1 MSPRNPLRSTG
12 MALAHAF
19 LLTTT
24 VLTATALLPT
34 RPALAQDAIQPGEGY
49 VTRFSGI
56 RPSVGGPVIDT
67 NGTVGSI
74 IDVRSPRTPPLGQH
88 WVDEPQRK
96 PVTAGEVGQV
106 FGVTLDDANP
116 PNVYLSAT
124 SAFGLHR
131 AGKDWMAGMWGQGGG
146 PGTIY
151 RLDASTGYAPRV
163 FSQITLNGRPNSG
176 AALGNMAYDRA
187 NKQLFVSDM
196 ETGMIHRI
204 RAADGADLGVYDHGT
219 QGRAGFVNA
228 ENGERTSLPPIAF
241 NTNSRARVEDCGAKF
256 DTSPQ
261 CWNFAAS
268 GRRVWGLG
276 VRRDAMTNESRLFYA
291 VWSSP
296 AFAQGA
302 WNQASDDDKRN
313 TVWSVRLDP
322 NGGFDTSD
330 VRREFILP
338 DFFERHTDVARAG
351 FSQPVSDISFSE
363 CGQRPVML
371 VAERG
376 GIRNLGLGMENSFAT
391 PHESRALR
399 YEVDDKG
406 TWRPVGRYDVGFYD
420 RTKEGAPYMR
430 ANCSGGIAFGLGYDA
445 NTWVADQSKPDQF
458 VWTSGDKLCSRED
471 PCNLPSGQQAE
482 AGSEDPQQAA
492 TRTGGDG
499 SEVSGIQGLSE
510 GAFEELV
517 PESAFAPK
525 PTVGGAG
532 GPNQA
537 YMIDTDVNVD
547 GNGRIIEQELAR
559 NDATKIGDVAIYQ
572 ICEPPKSYA
581 FIPWTPPPVGA
592 VHADDVSHARL
603 YSHGRAGSHYRWGS
617 HDPYWSHNRWGSHH
631 YFWSHWRYSS
641 HTRERSHYRHSSHHR
656 DRSHYRDGSHHR
668 ERSHWKD
675 GSHSKERS
683 HWKDGS
689 HSKERSHYK
698 DGSHSKERS
707 HYKDGSHSKERSHYK
722 DGSHDKERSHKKDG
736 SHDKERSHNKEGS
749 HIKSLSHVQTGSH
762 SKERSHHK
770 DGSHH
775 PLNSHSKDGS
785 HTSIESHAKIGSHSK
800 ERSHNKDG
808 SHSKNL
814 SHTPVGSHSNAA
826 SHNPVKSHG
835 VRSSHHPIG
844 SHAATSSH
852 KRSGSHNTTLSKGP
866 ASLHSNTGSHN
877 KNGSQGNTHSSARSH
892 AVKGSSGVKPTGP
905 QGGSQGNIGRI
916 PQLRSLSVPKTQSFQ
931 GLSGGRIGGQ
941 GFGRR

>member
-1 MSPRNPLRSTG
+1 
-12 MALAHAF
+12 
-19 LLTTT
+19 
-24 VLTATALLPT
+24 
-34 RPALAQDAIQPGEGY
+34 
-49 VTRFSGI
+49 
-56 RPSVGGPVIDT
+56 
-67 NGTVGSI
+67 
-74 IDVRSPRTPPLGQH
+74 
-88 WVDEPQRK
+88 
-96 PVTAGEVGQV
+96 
-106 FGVTLDDANP
+106 
-116 PNVYLSAT
+116 
-124 SAFGLHR
+124 
-131 AGKDWMAGMWGQGGG
+131 MAGMWGQGGG

-151 RLDASTGYAPRV
+151 RLDASTGYAPRA

-176 AALGNMAYDRA
+176 AALGNIAYDRA

-241 NTNSRARVEDCGAKF
+241 NTSSRARIDDCGAKF
-256 DTSPQ
+256 DNSPQ

-296 AFAQGA
+296 AFGQTG
-302 WNQASDDDKRN
+302 WNQAADDDKRN

-330 VRREFILP
+330 IRREFILP

-376 GIRNLGLGMENSFAT
+376 GIRNLGLGTENAFAN

-471 PCNLPSGQQAE
+471 PCNLPSGQQAG

-492 TRTGGDG
+492 VRTGGDG

-510 GAFEELV
+510 GAFEELM
-517 PESAFAPK
+517 PEFRLRP
-525 PTVGGAG
+525 VR
-532 GPNQA
+532 
-537 YMIDTDVNVD
+537 
-547 GNGRIIEQELAR
+547 GRRRRCQPGL
-559 NDATKIGDVAIYQ
+559 
-572 ICEPPKSYA
+572 
-581 FIPWTPPPVGA
+581 
-592 VHADDVSHARL
+592 
-603 YSHGRAGSHYRWGS
+603 
-617 HDPYWSHNRWGSHH
+617 HD
-631 YFWSHWRYSS
+631 
-641 HTRERSHYRHSSHHR
+641 RHRRQRRRQRSHHR
-656 DRSHYRDGSHHR
+656 AGAGPQRRHQDRRRGDLPDLRAAEELRLHPVDRRRLRSIRTTSATPGCSRTAAPAATIGGARTIPTGATTAGARTTTTGATGGSAR
-668 ERSHWKD
+668 TTRSAATT
-675 GSHSKERS
+675 GTPRTAASAATTVTARITASAATGRTARTPRSAATTRTARTPRSAATTRTARTSKERS
-683 HWKDGS
+683 H
-689 HSKERSHYK
+689 H
-698 DGSHSKERS
+698 
-707 HYKDGSHSKERSHYK
+707 K
-722 DGSHDKERSHKKDG
+722 DGSHDKERSHHKDG
-736 SHDKERSHNKEGS
+736 SHNKERSHSRDGS

-762 SKERSHHK
+762 NKERSHA
-770 DGSHH
+770 
-775 PLNSHSKDGS
+775 
-785 HTSIESHAKIGSHSK
+785 TTGSHSQ
-800 ERSHNKDG
+800 
-808 SHSKNL
+808 NL

-826 SHNPVKSHG
+826 SHNPARSHSVKA
-835 VRSSHHPIG
+835 SHHPIG

-852 KRSGSHNTTLSKGP
+852 RRSGSHNTTLSKGP
-866 ASLHSNTGSHN
+866 ASQHSNTGSHN
-877 KNGSQGNTHSSARSH
+877 RTGSQGNTHSGARSH
-892 AVKGSSGVKPTGP
+892 AVKGSSGINRPKLGTTGP
-905 QGGSQGNIGRI
+905 QGGSQGNIGRT
-916 PQLRSLSVPKTQSFQ
+916 PQLRSLSLPRTQSFQ
-931 GLSGGRIGGQ
+931 GLSGGRV
-941 GFGRR
+941 GRR

>member
-1 MSPRNPLRSTG
+1 MLPRVPLRPAG
-12 MALAHAF
+12 MALAHTF
-19 LLTTT
+19 LRTATVLTTT
-24 VLTATALLPT
+24 VLLTTTAALLPI

-56 RPSVGGPVIDT
+56 RPSTGGPVIDT

-74 IDVRSPRTPPLGQH
+74 IDVRAPRTPPLGQH

-106 FGVTLDDANP
+106 FGVTMDDANP

-131 AGKDWMAGMWGQGGG
+131 AGNGWMPGMWGQDGG

-163 FSQITLNGRPNSG
+163 FSQITLNGRPNTG
-176 AALGNMAYDRA
+176 AALGNIAYDRV

-241 NTNSRARVEDCGAKF
+241 NTNSRARIEDCGAKF

-261 CWNFAAS
+261 CWNFATS

-276 VRRDAMTNESRLFYA
+276 VRRDAMTSESRLFYA

-296 AFAQGA
+296 TFAQPG

-313 TVWSVRLDP
+313 TVWSVRLAP
-322 NGGFDTSD
+322 SGGFDTSD

-376 GIRNLGLGMENSFAT
+376 GIRNLGLGAENAFAN

-492 TRTGGDG
+492 VRTGGDG

-510 GAFEELV
+510 GAFEELM
-517 PESAFAPK
+517 PESAFAPS
-525 PTVGGAG
+525 VGGAG
-532 GPNQA
+532 GANQA

-572 ICEPPKSYA
+572 ICEPPRSYA
-581 FIPWTPPPVGA
+581 FIPWTPPVA
-592 VHADDVSHARL
+592 VHSDDVSHARL
-603 YSHGRAGSHYRWGS
+603 FSHGRAGSHYRWGS

-631 YFWSHWRYSS
+631 YYWSHWRFSS
-641 HTRERSHYRHSSHHR
+641 HNKERSHFRHSSHSR
-656 DRSHYRDGSHHR
+656 ERSHYRDGSHHR
-668 ERSHWKD
+668 
-675 GSHSKERS
+675 ERS

-707 HYKDGSHSKERSHYK
+707 HYKDGSHSRSLSHVKDGSHSKERSHYK
-722 DGSHDKERSHKKDG
+722 DGSHNKERSHSRD
-736 SHDKERSHNKEGS
+736 GS

-762 SKERSHHK
+762 SKERSHW
-770 DGSHH
+770 
-775 PLNSHSKDGS
+775 
-785 HTSIESHAKIGSHSK
+785 
-800 ERSHNKDG
+800 KDG
-808 SHSKNL
+808 SHSQSL
-814 SHTPVGSHSNAA
+814 SHLKNSSSTHSTERSHYKNGSVGITHTNALSHRKNGSHGQAASHNRTGSNVIKKNTHVPVGSHSNAS
-826 SHNPVKSHG
+826 SHN
-835 VRSSHHPIG
+835 
-844 SHAATSSH
+844 
-852 KRSGSHNTTLSKGP
+852 RSGSNVIKRNLGP
-866 ASLHSNTGSHN
+866 T
-877 KNGSQGNTHSSARSH
+877 
-892 AVKGSSGVKPTGP
+892 
-905 QGGSQGNIGRI
+905 GGSQGNIGRI
-916 PQLRSLSVPKTQSFQ
+916 PQLRSLSVPRTQSFQ
-931 GLSGGRIGGQ
+931 GSQ
-941 GFGRR
+941 GLRLR

>member
-1 MSPRNPLRSTG
+1 MLPRNPLRTTG
-12 MALAHAF
+12 TALARAVL
-19 LLTTT
+19 LLTTA
-24 VLTATALLPT
+24 LTLLPT
-34 RPALAQDAIQPGEGY
+34 GPALAQDAMQPGEAF

-56 RPSVGGPVIDT
+56 RPTVNGPAIDT

-96 PVTAGEVGQV
+96 PVTAGQVGQV

-116 PNVYLSAT
+116 PNIYLSAT

-131 AGKDWMAGMWGQGGG
+131 SGKDWMAGMWGQGGS

-163 FSQITLNGRPNSG
+163 FSQITLNGRPNTG
-176 AALGNMAYDRA
+176 AALGNIAYDRA

-241 NTNSRARVEDCGAKF
+241 NSNSRARIDDCGAKF
-256 DTSPQ
+256 DNSPQ

-276 VRRDAMTNESRLFYA
+276 VRRDAMTNESRLFYS

-296 AFAQGA
+296 AFGQTG
-302 WNQASDDDKRN
+302 WNQTSDDDKRN
-313 TVWSVRLDP
+313 AVWSVRLDP

-330 VRREFILP
+330 VRREFMLP
-338 DFFERHTDVARAG
+338 DFFDRHADVARAG

-376 GIRNLGLGMENSFAT
+376 GIRNLGLGAENAFAT

-399 YEVDDKG
+399 YEVDAKG

-430 ANCSGGIAFGLGYDA
+430 ANCAGGIAFGLGYDA

-471 PCNLPSGQQAE
+471 PCNLPSGEQAQ

-492 TRTGGDG
+492 ARTGGDG

-510 GAFEELV
+510 SAFEELA
-517 PESAFAPK
+517 PETAFARTP
-525 PTVGGAG
+525 PQGGSSAG

-547 GNGRIIEQELAR
+547 GNGRIIEAELAR
-559 NDATKIGDVAIYQ
+559 NDATRIGDVAIYQ

-581 FIPWTPPPVGA
+581 FIPWSPPPVGA

-603 YSHGRAGSHYRWGS
+603 FSHGRLGSHYRWGS

-631 YFWSHWRYSS
+631 QFWSHWRFSS

-656 DRSHYRDGSHHR
+656 EQSHYRDGSHHR

-683 HWKDGS
+683 H
-689 HSKERSHYK
+689 
-698 DGSHSKERS
+698 
-707 HYKDGSHSKERSHYK
+707 YK
-722 DGSHDKERSHKKDG
+722 DGSHDRVRSHYKDSSKEHSTERSHYRNSSKDH
-736 SHDKERSHNKEGS
+736 STERSHARN
-749 HIKSLSHVQTGSH
+749 
-762 SKERSHHK
+762 
-770 DGSHH
+770 
-775 PLNSHSKDGS
+775 NSSTH
-785 HTSIESHAKIGSHSK
+785 
-800 ERSHNKDG
+800 R
-808 SHSKNL
+808 
-814 SHTPVGSHSNAA
+814 PVGSHSLPA
-826 SHNPVKSHG
+826 SHTPYKSHSI
-835 VRSSHHPIG
+835 RSSHGHQPTG
-844 SHAATSSH
+844 SHSGSSSH
-852 KRSGSHNTTLSKGP
+852 NKGGSHSSASSHNRSGSNIPKRSGMKPGLLNPGKTSH
-866 ASLHSNTGSHN
+866 GS
-877 KNGSQGNTHSSARSH
+877 
-892 AVKGSSGVKPTGP
+892 
-905 QGGSQGNIGRI
+905 IGRI
-916 PQLRSLSVPKTQSFQ
+916 PQVRSFSQPRIQSFH
-931 GLSGGRIGGQ
+931 GTSGHGM
-941 GFGRR
+941 GRR

>member
-1 MSPRNPLRSTG
+1 MSPPVPLRPTG
-12 MALAHAF
+12 MTFVRAV

-24 VLTATALLPT
+24 IALLPT
-34 RPALAQDAIQPGEGY
+34 VPALAQDAMQPGEAF

-56 RPSVGGPVIDT
+56 QPSVNGPAIDT

-96 PVTAGEVGQV
+96 PVTAGQVGLV

-116 PNVYLSAT
+116 PNIYLSAT

-131 AGKDWMAGMWGQGGG
+131 SGKDWMAGMWGQGGG

-163 FSQITLNGRPNSG
+163 FSQVSLNGRPNSG
-176 AALGNMAYDRA
+176 AALGNIAYDRA

-241 NTNSRARVEDCGAKF
+241 NTNSRARIDDCGAKF
-256 DTSPQ
+256 DNSPQ

-276 VRRDAMTNESRLFYA
+276 VRRDAMTSESRLFYS

-296 AFAQGA
+296 AFGQPG

-313 TVWSVRLDP
+313 TVWSVRLGP
-322 NGGFDTSD
+322 NGGFDTTD
-330 VRREFILP
+330 IRREFILP
-338 DFFERHTDVARAG
+338 DFFERHADVARAG

-376 GIRNLGLGMENSFAT
+376 GIRNLGLGAENAFAN

-430 ANCSGGIAFGLGYDA
+430 ANCAGGIAFGLGYDA

-482 AGSEDPQQAA
+482 AGSEEAQQAA
-492 TRTGGDG
+492 VRTGGDG

-510 GAFEELV
+510 GAFEALAAET
-517 PESAFAPK
+517 AFGRTP
-525 PTVGGAG
+525 PTGGSSAG

-547 GNGRIIEQELAR
+547 ANGRIIEAELAR
-559 NDATKIGDVAIYQ
+559 NDATRIGDVAIYQ

-581 FIPWTPPPVGA
+581 FIPWTAPVAA

-603 YSHGRAGSHYRWGS
+603 FSHGRAGSHYRWGS

-631 YFWSHWRYSS
+631 QFWSHWRFSS

-675 GSHSKERS
+675 GSHNR
-683 HWKDGS
+683 
-689 HSKERSHYK
+689 
-698 DGSHSKERS
+698 
-707 HYKDGSHSKERSHYK
+707 ERSHYK
-722 DGSHDKERSHKKDG
+722 DGSHDRVRSHDKNGSKEHSTERSHYKNSSKDH
-736 SHDKERSHNKEGS
+736 STERSHWK
-749 HIKSLSHVQTGSH
+749 H
-762 SKERSHHK
+762 SSQGHTTERSH
-770 DGSHH
+770 
-775 PLNSHSKDGS
+775 
-785 HTSIESHAKIGSHSK
+785 A
-800 ERSHNKDG
+800 RSSSSTHV
-808 SHSKNL
+808 
-814 SHTPVGSHSNAA
+814 PVGSHSLPASHTPLKSHSNASSHGHRPVGSHSSTSSHNRSGSNVIKKQHVPVGSHGSAA
-826 SHNPVKSHG
+826 SHN
-835 VRSSHHPIG
+835 RSS
-844 SHAATSSH
+844 
-852 KRSGSHNTTLSKGP
+852 
-866 ASLHSNTGSHN
+866 SNVTKKTGTGS
-877 KNGSQGNTHSSARSH
+877 TSH
-892 AVKGSSGVKPTGP
+892 
-905 QGGSQGNIGRI
+905 GNIGRI
-916 PQLRSLSVPKTQSFQ
+916 PQLRSLNVTRTPSFT
-931 GLSGGRIGGQ
+931 GLKGGHGMGGM
-941 GFGRR
+941 GRR

>member
-1 MSPRNPLRSTG
+1 MLPRIPLRPTG
-12 MALAHAF
+12 MTFIRAVLLA
-19 LLTTT
+19 TI
-24 VLTATALLPT
+24 ALLPT
-34 RPALAQDAIQPGEGY
+34 VPALAQDAMQPGEAF

-56 RPSVGGPVIDT
+56 RPSVSGPAIDT

-96 PVTAGEVGQV
+96 PVTAGQVGQV
-106 FGVTLDDANP
+106 FGVVLDDANP
-116 PNVYLSAT
+116 PNIYLSAT

-131 AGKDWMAGMWGQGGG
+131 SGKDWMAGMWGQGGG

-176 AALGNMAYDRA
+176 AALGNIAYDRA

-204 RAADGADLGVYDHGT
+204 RAADGADLGLYDHGT
-219 QGRAGFVNA
+219 QGRSGFVNA

-241 NTNSRARVEDCGAKF
+241 NTSSRARIEDCGSKF

-261 CWNFAAS
+261 CWNFAPS

-276 VRRDAMTNESRLFYA
+276 VRRDAMTNESRLFYS

-296 AFAQGA
+296 AFGQTG
-302 WNQASDDDKRN
+302 WNQAADDDKRN
-313 TVWSVRLDP
+313 TVWSVRLDT

-330 VRREFILP
+330 IRREFILP
-338 DFFERHTDVARAG
+338 DFFERHADVARAG

-376 GIRNLGLGMENSFAT
+376 GIRNLGLGAENAFAN

-482 AGSEDPQQAA
+482 AGSEEPQQAA
-492 TRTGGDG
+492 KRTGGDG

-510 GAFEELV
+510 GAFEELA
-517 PESAFAPK
+517 PETAFGRTP
-525 PTVGGAG
+525 PQGGSSAG

-547 GNGRIIEQELAR
+547 GNGRIIEAELAR
-559 NDATKIGDVAIYQ
+559 NDATRIGDVAIYQ

-603 YSHGRAGSHYRWGS
+603 FSHGRAGSHYRWGS
-617 HDPYWSHNRWGSHH
+617 HDPYWSHNRWGSHSQ
-631 YFWSHWRYSS
+631 FWSHWRFSS
-641 HTRERSHYRHSSHHR
+641 HTRERSHYRDSSHHR
-656 DRSHYRDGSHHR
+656 DRSHHRDGSHHR

-675 GSHSKERS
+675 GSHNRERS
-683 HWKDGS
+683 HWRDGS
-689 HSKERSHYK
+689 HDRVRSHDRNGSKEHSTERSHYRHSSK
-698 DGSHSKERS
+698 DHSTERS
-707 HYKDGSHSKERSHYK
+707 HYRHSSKDHSTERSHARNNSSTHVPVGSHSS
-722 DGSHDKERSHKKDG
+722 
-736 SHDKERSHNKEGS
+736 
-749 HIKSLSHVQTGSH
+749 
-762 SKERSHHK
+762 
-770 DGSHH
+770 
-775 PLNSHSKDGS
+775 
-785 HTSIESHAKIGSHSK
+785 AA
-800 ERSHNKDG
+800 
-808 SHSKNL
+808 
-814 SHTPVGSHSNAA
+814 SHTPSKSHSTRSSTGHVPIGSHSNAA
-826 SHNPVKSHG
+826 SHSPLKSHSI
-835 VRSSHHPIG
+835 RSSHGHQPTG
-844 SHAATSSH
+844 SHSSSSSH
-852 KRSGSHNTTLSKGP
+852 NRSGSNVPKRSGMKPGLV
-866 ASLHSNTGSHN
+866 NTGKTSH
-877 KNGSQGNTHSSARSH
+877 
-892 AVKGSSGVKPTGP
+892 
-905 QGGSQGNIGRI
+905 GNIGRI
-916 PQLRSLSVPKTQSFQ
+916 PQVRSFNVPKTQSFQ
-931 GLSGGRIGGQ
+931 GMSGGRIGHGM
-941 GFGRR
+941 GRR